1 MSLLKLD
8 ELRLYVEYHRL
19 HLEYCMWNITL
30 KRHSY
35 LISELDLF
43 RDLLVPVKFNACKPV
58 FTRKGHLVITA
69 EKKTIEICF

>member
-1 MSLLKLD
+1 MSLVKLD

-19 HLEYCMWNITL
+19 ITL

-43 RDLLVPVKFNACKPV
+43 RDVLVPVKFNTCKSV